1 MNTYKRRHSCE
12 NDAIDKEVEK
22 MWEEFE
28 DVLFIEA
35 KDFFSD
41 DAYKDDITLVLA
53 SDWQEWEAGTS
64 RETIW
69 RWFNTHHS
77 KGLSWLHNEYLP
89 EYKSIL

>member
-12 NDAIDKEVEK
+12 CDAIDKEVEK

-35 KDFFSD
+35 KDFFSS

-53 SDWQEWEAGTS
+53 SDWQGWEAGTS

-69 RWFNTHHS
+69 HWFNTHHS

-89 EYKSIL
+89 EHKDLL